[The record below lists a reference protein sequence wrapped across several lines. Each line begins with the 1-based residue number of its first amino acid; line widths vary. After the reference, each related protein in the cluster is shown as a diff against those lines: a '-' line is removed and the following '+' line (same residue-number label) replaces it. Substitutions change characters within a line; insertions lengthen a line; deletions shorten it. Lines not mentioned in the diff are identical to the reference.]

1 MKPPFSYLTRFLAG
15 EEGPTAVEYAMMTM
29 LILLAC
35 LSVIVT
41 VGQSAAG
48 SLANSS
54 ETIERAVNEHP

>member
-1 MKPPFSYLTRFLAG
+1 MKSPLSYLARFFAG

-35 LSVIVT
+35 LSVIIT

-48 SLANSS
+48 SLGNSS
-54 ETIERAVNEHP
+54 DSIERAINGHP